1 MHQVHTANGR
11 TSARLF
17 SESQWEEISGR
28 VAEAFRMTSDETE
41 RLRNKNIAKL
51 IAATPFLAGCQDAA
65 RTAVAHLG
73 TYILSLRETKPYFN
87 ATEEDN
93 GSVLERLRLISNFKG
108 GDPKIIDRA
117 LSLLALN
124 MVTDYRR
131 DAAED
136 VFLNKYNPVSDG
148 QFEFE
153 ALVSDLTRRIE
164 EVSCPEMEQILPIKA
179 GPLGFWGY

>member
-1 MHQVHTANGR
+1 MHQVHSASGR

-28 VAEAFRMTSDETE
+28 VAAAFRMTSDETE

-51 IAATPFLAGCQDAA
+51 IAATPFLAGCRDAE

-87 ATEEDN
+87 ASEDDN

-117 LSLLALN
+117 LCLLALN

-148 QFEFE
+148 EFDYE
-153 ALVSDLTRRIE
+153 ALVADLTRRVE
-164 EVSCPEMEQILPIKA
+164 GVSCPEMEQIMPIKA
-179 GPLGFWGY
+179 GILSYWGL